1 MDNSREK
8 LEEQYEEQ
16 DSSNEMGEKYISL
29 EKQYLSIEEAINM
42 KTEQAQSMKS

>member
-1 MDNSREK
+1 MDNIREK

-16 DSSNEMGEKYISL
+16 DSSNEMEEKYLSL